1 MSEAHYVVTFLKTK
15 VAQTR
20 LNLKTKMVQ
29 LHLDQRDI
37 LNIILLK
44 GIKMSSNSTVLSFWF
59 VSAT

>member
-15 VAQTR
+15 VAKTR

-29 LHLDQRDI
+29 LHLDHRDI

-44 GIKMSSNSTVLSFWF
+44 GIKMSSISTVLSFWF

>member
-20 LNLKTKMVQ
+20 LNLTTKMVQ

-44 GIKMSSNSTVLSFWF
+44 GIKMSSISTVLSFWF

>member
-1 MSEAHYVVTFLKTK
+1 MSEAHHVVTFLKTK

-29 LHLDQRDI
+29 LHSDQRDI

-44 GIKMSSNSTVLSFWF
+44 RIKMSSISTVLSFWF

>member
-44 GIKMSSNSTVLSFWF
+44 GIKMSSISTVSFWF

>member
-29 LHLDQRDI
+29 LHLGQRDI

-44 GIKMSSNSTVLSFWF
+44 GIKMSSISTVLSFWF